1 MPALG
6 VFEHLDGIR
15 PLPIWEGVVARAVNG
30 ERMTMSV
37 IELDPGAPVP
47 EHRHENEQLGLVLH
61 GMLIFRVADET
72 RECRPGETYRILA
85 NTPHEATAGAE
96 GAVVLDVFA
105 PIRSDWEAF
114 APHQP
119 SAPRWPAG

>member
-1 MPALG
+1 VPALG

-15 PLPIWEGVVARAVNG
+15 PQAIWEGVVARAVNG

-37 IELDPGAPVP
+37 IELDPSAHVP

-61 GMLIFRVADET
+61 GMLTFRVGDET

-85 NTPHEATAGAE
+85 NTPHEAKAGPE
-96 GAVVLDVFA
+96 GAVVMDVFA

-114 APHQP
+114 EPREP
-119 SAPRWPAG
+119 SAPRWPT